1 MTIGLS
7 EKAPG
12 RQYESTTAINRKQSR
27 CNVTASLQTLKGKG
41 DPQMCADTAGEETT
55 LGFDRAPTLTT

>member
-41 DPQMCADTAGEETT
+41 DP
-55 LGFDRAPTLTT
+55 

>member
-12 RQYESTTAINRKQSR
+12 RGYESTTVINRKENQCS
-27 CNVTASLQTLKGKG
+27 VTASLQTLKGKG
-41 DPQMCADTAGEETT
+41 YP
-55 LGFDRAPTLTT
+55 